1 LAAVLLALYRS
12 RKGVNVMSAQ
22 ENKDFIRRYVDS
34 LSGKAKTAA
43 SLAPYI
49 AEQELKDHILGFEEA
64 CPNYEVVFD
73 RLIAEED
80 MVSAIGTV
88 RATNTGPL
96 MGMPP
101 TGKSIEI
108 PMHITYRIADGKIVE
123 HWMLVDNF
131 AMMQQLGLI
140 PSAA

>member
-1 LAAVLLALYRS
+1 
-12 RKGVNVMSAQ
+12 MSAQ
-22 ENKDFIRRYVDS
+22 ENKDFIRQYVEA
-34 LSGKAKTAA
+34 LSGSPKPAA
-43 SLAPYI
+43 LLDRYI
-49 AEQELKDHILGFEEA
+49 AEQLLKDHISGFEEA
-64 CPNYEVVFD
+64 CPNYQVIFD
-73 RLIAEED
+73 MLIAED
-80 MVSAIGTV
+80 DLVSAIGTV
-88 RATNTGPL
+88 RGTNTGPL
-96 MGMPP
+96 MGMAA